1 MKTTLEIPDDLY
13 RQAKVRAAH
22 ENRKMKDLVS
32 EGLRLVLGLTKK
44 SPPKPAQ
51 RMTNAPVKVRA
62 GNEWPALVKE
72 EMDATARREEESRRK
87 ALAVM
92 EEIRRNPPYSPK
104 RVQELIEETN
114 RLRKEGWNPSDLGE

>member
-1 MKTTLEIPDDLY
+1 MKTTLEIPDELY
-13 RQAKVRAAH
+13 RQAKVQAAH

-51 RMTNAPVKVRA
+51 RMANAPVKVRA
-62 GNEWPALVKE
+62 GKELPALVKE
-72 EMDATARREEESRRK
+72 EMDETARREEESRRK

-104 RVQELIEETN
+104 RVQELIEENN
-114 RLRKEGWNPSDLGE
+114 RLRKEGWSRSDLGE

>member
-13 RQAKVRAAH
+13 RQAKVQAAH

-44 SPPKPAQ
+44 NPPKPAR

-62 GNEWPALVKE
+62 RNELPALVKE
-72 EMDATARREEESRRK
+72 ELDETARREEESRRK

-92 EEIRRNPPYSPK
+92 EEIRRNPPYSPE
-104 RVQELIEETN
+104 RVQELIKETN
-114 RLRKEGWNPSDLGE
+114 RVRKEGWSRSDLGK